1 MANKSITLWIIF
13 NIVGMVMIMLD
24 LEGF

>member
-1 MANKSITLWIIF
+1 MANKRITLWIIF
-13 NIVGMVMIMLD
+13 NIVAVVMIMLD